1 MSHQDWNTITI
12 KNPEKIN
19 KNLPKNIVEKKGDMS
34 LQSHL
39 NKIENDTDNFSI
51 KNIPLEL
58 SKEIMSA
65 RTSKK
70 MTQKDIAIKLNVQQ
84 NIYTELENG
93 KAVYNIQTKQLIN
106 KIEKLLCIHF
116 QNRSK

>member
-12 KNPEKIN
+12 KNPEKL
-19 KNLPKNIVEKKGDMS
+19 KQSLPKEIIERKGDTS

-39 NKIENDTDNFSI
+39 NKIDNETEKFVI
-51 KNIPLEL
+51 KTIPIEL
-58 SKEIMSA
+58 SKEIMLA

-70 MTQKDIAIKLNVQQ
+70 MKQKDIAVKLNIQQ

-93 KAVYNIQTKQLIN
+93 KANYNMQTKQLVH
-106 KIEKLLCIHF
+106 KIEKLLGIHF
-116 QNRSK
+116 QNRN